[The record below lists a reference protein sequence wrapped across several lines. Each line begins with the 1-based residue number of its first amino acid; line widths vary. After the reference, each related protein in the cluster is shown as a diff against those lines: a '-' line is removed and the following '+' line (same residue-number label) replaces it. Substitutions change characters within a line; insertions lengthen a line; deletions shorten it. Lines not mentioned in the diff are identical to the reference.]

1 MKTNLTLVLLLG
13 CLAVGPTVVAAG
25 EPAVPPLRP
34 APQEMAA
41 LEHFLDLTDHD
52 LDQMQRVIARIRAM
66 NPAERAALR
75 AEIEKFRRLPETE
88 RRQLRL
94 GWGALDPDLQDAWR
108 RMMQAASP
116 ERRSEIQRR
125 LQALPPEKKAALRRE
140 LAEEFLRQEKSPGSA
155 P

>member
-1 MKTNLTLVLLLG
+1 MKTNLTLVLVLG
-13 CLAVGPTVVAAG
+13 SLAVWTTAAPAG
-25 EPAVPPLRP
+25 EPAPPPLRP

-41 LEHFLDLTDHD
+41 LGHFLDLTDED

-66 NPAERAALR
+66 DPAERAALR
-75 AEIEKFRRLPETE
+75 AEIEKFRRLPEAE
-88 RRQLRL
+88 RHQLRL
-94 GWGALDPDLQDAWR
+94 GWGALDPDLQEAWR

-116 ERRSEIQRR
+116 ERRAEIQRR

-140 LAEEFLRQEKSPGSA
+140 LAAEFLRQGKA